1 MGRRDPHVNYAELER
16 VESEAATEHPGK
28 TVKAFPCDFDRIA
41 IEVHDPTTK
50 TGRVYAVEG
59 QPYRRRI
66 R

>member
-1 MGRRDPHVNYAELER
+1 MRRDPNVNYAELER
-16 VESEAATEHPGK
+16 VEAQETVKHLGK
-28 TVKAFPCDFDRIA
+28 VVKAFPCDFDRIA